1 MPCLRCKH
9 TARRSSSRERKR
21 STCGPGASDI
31 SVAPYTTDGDLAIDP
46 SLLGDDP
53 ELEPTMEDAG
63 FRLKTQPGGPV
74 EPGMWIVEVDIEG
87 KPEVILVDLIVPES
101 AASNS
106 GRRGA
111 RLGPHAKRAARQIP
125 GLESVLIDHSPIVVR
140 RSIPRTVG
148 RSKWKRPA
156 LQHSWSPK
164 RTSCTTES
172 TKVNHT
178 RLGDKLS
185 SGCALDQ
192 YAMVMPDRPV
202 DGGAGSRGS
211 RAQHSAR
218 PGRRGRPG
226 RARGA
231 TAIEPGPAGVVEDG
245 AGPRP

>member
-1 MPCLRCKH
+1 MDGIRTSLAGEFRPWRRLTVRNVACERFYLVAPADLILCMSRLGTFSLMPCLRCKH

-172 TKVNHT
+172 TKISRTVWTT
-178 RLGDKLS
+178 RTHPTSYG
-185 SGCALDQ
+185 
-192 YAMVMPDRPV
+192 
-202 DGGAGSRGS
+202 
-211 RAQHSAR
+211 
-218 PGRRGRPG
+218 
-226 RARGA
+226 
-231 TAIEPGPAGVVEDG
+231 
-245 AGPRP
+245 